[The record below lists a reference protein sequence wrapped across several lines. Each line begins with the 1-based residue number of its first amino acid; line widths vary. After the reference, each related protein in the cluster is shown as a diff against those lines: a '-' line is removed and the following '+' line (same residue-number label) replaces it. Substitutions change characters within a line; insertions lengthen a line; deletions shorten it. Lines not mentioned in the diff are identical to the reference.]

1 MEHQQLSAGDGTPSV
16 SVVQTGIPRPSCEA
30 FSDPRAI
37 IVRHERPA
45 PGFPL
50 DTLSISQAEDGPT
63 YIHVGRLCSDAYLQ
77 SLWEGRTRFRQLT
90 LDQLQA
96 VRDGRIERCE
106 VAS

>member
-1 MEHQQLSAGDGTPSV
+1 MAAAFLHQLEAKSAATGDNASHEPFGS
-16 SVVQTGIPRPSCEA
+16 
-30 FSDPRAI
+30 PRAVV
-37 IVRHERPA
+37 VRHERPG

-50 DTLSISQAEDGPT
+50 DALSISQAEDGPT

-77 SLWEGRTRFRQLT
+77 RLWEGRTRFRQLT
-90 LDQLQA
+90 LEQLKA